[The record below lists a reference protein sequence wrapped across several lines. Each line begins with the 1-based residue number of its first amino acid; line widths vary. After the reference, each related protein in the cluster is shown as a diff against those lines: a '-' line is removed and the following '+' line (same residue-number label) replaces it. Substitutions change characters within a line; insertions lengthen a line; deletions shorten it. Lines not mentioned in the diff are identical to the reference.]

1 MAKINIRLWRDY
13 KLGKLNRNLTE
24 EEQIEIEDCDFAM
37 NLLLPTKSFV
47 NLYKQLQN
55 EGWSELQVFNIL
67 CMTFRVPADVVLV
80 KLHEI
85 NNKEE
90 VIDEIREV
98 DDKTVKKTNIIVR
111 GNLSFWK
118 VYKMGKLNR
127 ELYPLEESRVEEC
140 DNAMNILVPNEIF
153 IPLYNFLNE
162 IGETYQRIIT
172 MLSIRFKV
180 PTDII
185 EVKIYEY
192 EKSRNNEINGPKL
205 VK

>member
-1 MAKINIRLWRDY
+1 
-13 KLGKLNRNLTE
+13 
-24 EEQIEIEDCDFAM
+24 
-37 NLLLPTKSFV
+37 
-47 NLYKQLQN
+47 
-55 EGWSELQVFNIL
+55 
-67 CMTFRVPADVVLV
+67 
-80 KLHEI
+80 
-85 NNKEE
+85 
-90 VIDEIREV
+90 
-98 DDKTVKKTNIIVR
+98 
-111 GNLSFWK
+111 
-118 VYKMGKLNR
+118 
-127 ELYPLEESRVEEC
+127 
-140 DNAMNILVPNEIF
+140 MNILVPNEIF